1 MSKYRKRSG
10 LVEAITFDELVQHGI
25 EQDADLVRGMPWH
38 FKYNGLPITHEN
50 DNCYLIP
57 SPTGRSLAF
66 NRGDMLVTCGDN
78 SLFPMSLASFCM
90 YYERAEEVPTPPPP
104 EQECE
109 HRKLTYCHS
118 SSLWVCAECDEGF
131 NADEFR
137 SQFMEPPEEGMTIAN
152 DGASEL
158 GKLMREQRQGGP
170 VPDHI

>member
-1 MSKYRKRSG
+1 MNEIVDSTTEQSELLLKAWRRITE
-10 LVEAITFDELVQHGI
+10 LEAKVAVLEKVGK
-25 EQDADLVRGMPWH
+25 A
-38 FKYNGLPITHEN
+38 
-50 DNCYLIP
+50 
-57 SPTGRSLAF
+57 
-66 NRGDMLVTCGDN
+66 
-78 SLFPMSLASFCM
+78 
-90 YYERAEEVPTPPPP
+90 AESP

-109 HRKLTYCHS
+109 HRKLSYCHG